1 MKRILVTAS
10 HHRMAEGLKDTLAF
24 VSGGAQET
32 IALSAYVD
40 NQPIEEAVEKLMNGF
55 ADEDEVVILTDLTSG
70 SVNQQF
76 FKYRN
81 RPHTHIVS
89 GMNLPLAFQ
98 IAMEDQDDY
107 ISVER
112 MREIVGESKSE
123 VKYVNDITADDGD
136 EEDE

>member
-1 MKRILVTAS
+1 
-10 HHRMAEGLKDTLAF
+10 MAEGLKDTLAF

-40 NQPIEEAVEKLMNGF
+40 NQPIEEAIETLMNGF

-81 RPHTHIVS
+81 RPHTHIIS

-98 IAMEDQDDY
+98 IAMEDQDEY

-112 MREIVGESKSE
+112 MREIVEESKNE
-123 VKYVNDITADDGD
+123 MKYVNDIAADDGD

>member
-10 HHRMAEGLKDTLAF
+10 HHRMADGLKDTLEF
-24 VSGGAQET
+24 ISGGIQET

-40 NQPIEEAVEKLMNGF
+40 NRPVEDAVEELMNGF
-55 ADEDEVVILTDLTSG
+55 AEEEEVIVLTDLTSG

-76 FKYRN
+76 FKYRS

-98 IAMEDQDDY
+98 IAMEPKGEY
-107 ISVER
+107 ITTER
-112 MREIVGESKSE
+112 MREIVEESRQE
-123 VKYVNDITADDGD
+123 LRYINEIADDGD

>member
-1 MKRILVTAS
+1 
-10 HHRMAEGLKDTLAF
+10 MADGLKDTLEF
-24 VSGGAQET
+24 ISGGIQET

-40 NQPIEEAVEKLMNGF
+40 NRPVEDAVEELMKGF
-55 ADEDEVVILTDLTSG
+55 AEEEEVIVLTDLTSG

-76 FKYRN
+76 FKYRS

-98 IAMEDQDDY
+98 IAMEPKGEY
-107 ISVER
+107 ITTER
-112 MREIVGESKSE
+112 MQEIVEESRQE
-123 VKYVNDITADDGD
+123 LRYINEIADDGD

>member
-1 MKRILVTAS
+1 MTAS
-10 HHRMAEGLKDTLAF
+10 HHRMADGLKDTLEF
-24 VSGGAQET
+24 ISGGIQET

-40 NQPIEEAVEKLMNGF
+40 NRPVEDAVEELMNGF
-55 ADEDEVVILTDLTSG
+55 AEEEEVIVLTDLTSG

-76 FKYRN
+76 FKYRS

-98 IAMEDQDDY
+98 IAMEPKGEY
-107 ISVER
+107 ITTER
-112 MREIVGESKSE
+112 MQEIVEESRQE
-123 VKYVNDITADDGD
+123 LRYINEIADDGD

>member
-10 HHRMAEGLKDTLAF
+10 HHRMADGLKDTLEF
-24 VSGGAQET
+24 ISGGIQET

-40 NQPIEEAVEKLMNGF
+40 NRPVEDAVEELMKGF
-55 ADEDEVVILTDLTSG
+55 AEEEEVIVLTDLTSG

-76 FKYRN
+76 FKYRS

-98 IAMEDQDDY
+98 LAMEPKGEY
-107 ISVER
+107 ITTER
-112 MREIVGESKSE
+112 MREIVEESRQE
-123 VKYVNDITADDGD
+123 LRYINEIADDGD
-136 EEDE
+136 EDDE

>member
-1 MKRILVTAS
+1 MTAS
-10 HHRMAEGLKDTLAF
+10 HHRMADGLKDTLEF
-24 VSGGAQET
+24 ISGGIQET

-40 NQPIEEAVEKLMNGF
+40 NRPVEDAVEELMKGF
-55 ADEDEVVILTDLTSG
+55 AEEEEVIVLTDLTSG

-76 FKYRN
+76 FKYRS

-98 IAMEDQDDY
+98 IAMESKGEY
-107 ISVER
+107 ITTER
-112 MREIVGESKSE
+112 MREIVEESRQE
-123 VKYVNDITADDGD
+123 LRYINEIADDGD

>member
-1 MKRILVTAS
+1 
-10 HHRMAEGLKDTLAF
+10 MAEGLKDTLAF

-40 NQPIEEAVEKLMNGF
+40 NQPIEEAVETLMNGF

-81 RPHTHIVS
+81 RPHTHIIS

-98 IAMEDQDDY
+98 IAMEDQDEY
-107 ISVER
+107 ISTER
-112 MREIVGESKSE
+112 MREIVEESKNE
-123 VKYVNDITADDGD
+123 MKYVNDIAADDGD

>member
-10 HHRMAEGLKDTLAF
+10 HHRMADGLKDTLEF
-24 VSGGAQET
+24 ISGGIQET

-40 NQPIEEAVEKLMNGF
+40 NRPVEDAVEELMRGF
-55 ADEDEVVILTDLTSG
+55 AEEEEVIVLTDLTSG

-76 FKYRN
+76 FKYRS

-98 IAMEDQDDY
+98 IAMEPKGEY
-107 ISVER
+107 ITTER
-112 MREIVGESKSE
+112 MQEIVEESRQE
-123 VKYVNDITADDGD
+123 LRYINEIADDGD

>member
-1 MKRILVTAS
+1 
-10 HHRMAEGLKDTLAF
+10 MADGLKDTLEF
-24 VSGGAQET
+24 ISGGIQET

-40 NQPIEEAVEKLMNGF
+40 NRPVEDAVEELMKGF
-55 ADEDEVVILTDLTSG
+55 AEEEEVIVLTDLTSG

-76 FKYRN
+76 FKYRS

-98 IAMEDQDDY
+98 IAMEPKGEY
-107 ISVER
+107 ITTER
-112 MREIVGESKSE
+112 MREIVEESRQE
-123 VKYVNDITADDGD
+123 LRYINEIADDGD

>member
-1 MKRILVTAS
+1 
-10 HHRMAEGLKDTLAF
+10 MAEGLKDTLAF

-40 NQPIEEAVEKLMNGF
+40 NQPIEEAVETLMNGF

-81 RPHTHIVS
+81 RPHTHIIS

-107 ISVER
+107 ISTER
-112 MREIVGESKSE
+112 MREIVEESKNE
-123 VKYVNDITADDGD
+123 MKYVNDIAADDGD

>member
-1 MKRILVTAS
+1 
-10 HHRMAEGLKDTLAF
+10 MAEGLKDTLAF

-40 NQPIEEAVEKLMNGF
+40 NQPIEEAVETLMNGF

-81 RPHTHIVS
+81 RPHTHIIS

-112 MREIVGESKSE
+112 MREIVEESKNE
-123 VKYVNDITADDGD
+123 MKYVNDIAADDGD

>member
-1 MKRILVTAS
+1 
-10 HHRMAEGLKDTLAF
+10 MAEGLKDTLAF

-40 NQPIEEAVEKLMNGF
+40 NQPIEEAVEILMNGF

-81 RPHTHIVS
+81 RPHTHIIS

-112 MREIVGESKSE
+112 MREIVEESKNE
-123 VKYVNDITADDGD
+123 MKYVNDIADDGD

>member
-40 NQPIEEAVEKLMNGF
+40 NQPIEEAVETLMNGF
-55 ADEDEVVILTDLTSG
+55 AGEDEVVILTDLTSG

-81 RPHTHIVS
+81 RPHTHIIS

-112 MREIVGESKSE
+112 MREIVEESKNE
-123 VKYVNDITADDGD
+123 MKYVNDIADDGD

>member
-10 HHRMAEGLKDTLAF
+10 HHRMADGLKDTLEF
-24 VSGGAQET
+24 ISGGIQET

-40 NQPIEEAVEKLMNGF
+40 NRPVEDAVEELMKGF
-55 ADEDEVVILTDLTSG
+55 AEEEEVIVLTDLTSG

-76 FKYRN
+76 FKYRS

-98 IAMEDQDDY
+98 IAMEPKGEY
-107 ISVER
+107 ITTER
-112 MREIVGESKSE
+112 MQEIVEESRQE
-123 VKYVNDITADDGD
+123 LRYINEIADDGD

>member
-1 MKRILVTAS
+1 
-10 HHRMAEGLKDTLAF
+10 MAEGLKDTLAF

-40 NQPIEEAVEKLMNGF
+40 NQPIEEAVETLMNGF

-98 IAMEDQDDY
+98 IAMEDQDEY

-112 MREIVGESKSE
+112 MREIVEESKNE
-123 VKYVNDITADDGD
+123 MKYVNDIAADDGD

>member
-1 MKRILVTAS
+1 
-10 HHRMAEGLKDTLAF
+10 MAEGLKDTLEF

-98 IAMEDQDDY
+98 IAMEDQDEY

-112 MREIVGESKSE
+112 MREIVEESKNE
-123 VKYVNDITADDGD
+123 MKYVNDIAADDGD

>member
-1 MKRILVTAS
+1 
-10 HHRMAEGLKDTLAF
+10 MAEGLKDTLAF

-40 NQPIEEAVEKLMNGF
+40 NQPIEEAVETLMNGF

-81 RPHTHIVS
+81 RPHTHIIS

-98 IAMEDQDDY
+98 IAMEDQDEY

-112 MREIVGESKSE
+112 MREIVEESKNE
-123 VKYVNDITADDGD
+123 MKYVNDIATDDGD

>member
-1 MKRILVTAS
+1 MTAS
-10 HHRMAEGLKDTLAF
+10 HHRMADGLKDTLEF
-24 VSGGAQET
+24 ISGGIQET

-40 NQPIEEAVEKLMNGF
+40 NRPVEDAVEELMNGF
-55 ADEDEVVILTDLTSG
+55 AEEEEVIVLTDLISG

-76 FKYRN
+76 FKYRS

-98 IAMEDQDDY
+98 IAMEPKGEY
-107 ISVER
+107 ITTER
-112 MREIVGESKSE
+112 MREIVEESRQE
-123 VKYVNDITADDGD
+123 LRYINEIADDGD

>member
-1 MKRILVTAS
+1 
-10 HHRMAEGLKDTLAF
+10 MADGLKDTLEF
-24 VSGGAQET
+24 ISGGIQET

-40 NQPIEEAVEKLMNGF
+40 NRPVEDAVEELMNGF
-55 ADEDEVVILTDLTSG
+55 AEEEEVIVLTDLTSG

-76 FKYRN
+76 FKYRS

-98 IAMEDQDDY
+98 IAMEPKGEY
-107 ISVER
+107 ITTER
-112 MREIVGESKSE
+112 MREIVEESRQE
-123 VKYVNDITADDGD
+123 LRYINEIADDGD

>member
-10 HHRMAEGLKDTLAF
+10 HHRMAEGLKDTLEF

-40 NQPIEEAVEKLMNGF
+40 NQPIEEVVEKLMNGF

-98 IAMEDQDDY
+98 IAMEDQDEY

-112 MREIVGESKSE
+112 MREIVEESKNE
-123 VKYVNDITADDGD
+123 MKYVNDIAADDGD

>member
-32 IALSAYVD
+32 IALTAYVD
-40 NQPIEEAVEKLMNGF
+40 NQPIEEAVETLMNGF
-55 ADEDEVVILTDLTSG
+55 ADEDEVVVLTDLTSG

-81 RPHTHIVS
+81 RPHTHIIS

-98 IAMEDQDDY
+98 IAMEDQDEY
-107 ISVER
+107 ISTER
-112 MREIVGESKSE
+112 MREIVEESKNE
-123 VKYVNDITADDGD
+123 MKYVNDIAADDGD

>member
-40 NQPIEEAVEKLMNGF
+40 NQPIEEAVETLMNGF

-81 RPHTHIVS
+81 RPHTHIIS

-112 MREIVGESKSE
+112 MREIVEESKNE
-123 VKYVNDITADDGD
+123 MKYVNDITDDGD

>member
-1 MKRILVTAS
+1 MTAS
-10 HHRMAEGLKDTLAF
+10 HHRMADGLKDTLEF
-24 VSGGAQET
+24 ISGGIQET

-40 NQPIEEAVEKLMNGF
+40 NRPVEDAVEELMNGF
-55 ADEDEVVILTDLTSG
+55 AEEEEVIVLTDLTSG

-76 FKYRN
+76 FKYRS

-98 IAMEDQDDY
+98 IAMEPKGEY
-107 ISVER
+107 ITTER
-112 MREIVGESKSE
+112 MREIVEESRQE
-123 VKYVNDITADDGD
+123 LRYINEIADDGD

>member
-40 NQPIEEAVEKLMNGF
+40 NQPIEEAVETLMNGF

-81 RPHTHIVS
+81 RPHTHIIS

-107 ISVER
+107 ISTER
-112 MREIVGESKSE
+112 MREIVEESKNE
-123 VKYVNDITADDGD
+123 MKYVNDIAADDGD

>member
-10 HHRMAEGLKDTLAF
+10 HHRMADGLKDTLEF
-24 VSGGAQET
+24 ISGGIQET

-40 NQPIEEAVEKLMNGF
+40 NRPVEDAVEELMNGF
-55 ADEDEVVILTDLTSG
+55 AEEEEVIVLTDLTSG

-76 FKYRN
+76 FKYRS

-98 IAMEDQDDY
+98 IAMEPKGEY
-107 ISVER
+107 ITTER
-112 MREIVGESKSE
+112 MQEIVEESRQE
-123 VKYVNDITADDGD
+123 LRYINEIADDGD

>member
-1 MKRILVTAS
+1 MTAS
-10 HHRMAEGLKDTLAF
+10 HHRMADGLKDTLEF
-24 VSGGAQET
+24 ISGGIQET

-40 NQPIEEAVEKLMNGF
+40 NRPAEDAVEELMNGF
-55 ADEDEVVILTDLTSG
+55 AEEEEVIVLTDLTSG

-76 FKYRN
+76 FKYRS

-98 IAMEDQDDY
+98 IAMEPKGEY
-107 ISVER
+107 ITTER
-112 MREIVGESKSE
+112 MREIVEESRQE
-123 VKYVNDITADDGD
+123 LRYINEIADDGD

>member
-40 NQPIEEAVEKLMNGF
+40 NQPIEEAVETLMNGF

-70 SVNQQF
+70 SVNQRF

-81 RPHTHIVS
+81 RPHTHIIS

-98 IAMEDQDDY
+98 IAMEDQDEY
-107 ISVER
+107 ISTER
-112 MREIVGESKSE
+112 MREIVEESKNE
-123 VKYVNDITADDGD
+123 MKYVNDIAADDGD

>member
-40 NQPIEEAVEKLMNGF
+40 NQPIEEAVETLMNGF
-55 ADEDEVVILTDLTSG
+55 ADEDEVVILTDITSG

-98 IAMEDQDDY
+98 IAMEDQDEY

-112 MREIVGESKSE
+112 MREIVEESKNE
-123 VKYVNDITADDGD
+123 MKYVNDIADDGD

>member
-1 MKRILVTAS
+1 MTAS
-10 HHRMAEGLKDTLAF
+10 HHRMADGLKDTLEF
-24 VSGGAQET
+24 ISGGIQET

-40 NQPIEEAVEKLMNGF
+40 NRPVEDAVEELMKGF
-55 ADEDEVVILTDLTSG
+55 AEEEEVIVLTDLTSG

-76 FKYRN
+76 FKYRS

-98 IAMEDQDDY
+98 IAMEPKGEY
-107 ISVER
+107 ITAER
-112 MREIVGESKSE
+112 MREIVEESRQE
-123 VKYVNDITADDGD
+123 LRYINEIADDGD

>member
-1 MKRILVTAS
+1 
-10 HHRMAEGLKDTLAF
+10 MAEGLKDTLAF

-40 NQPIEEAVEKLMNGF
+40 NQPIEEAVETLMNGF

-76 FKYRN
+76 FKYRS
-81 RPHTHIVS
+81 RPHTHIIS

-98 IAMEDQDDY
+98 IAMEDQDEY

-112 MREIVGESKSE
+112 MREIVEESKNE
-123 VKYVNDITADDGD
+123 MKYVNDIAADDGD

>member
-40 NQPIEEAVEKLMNGF
+40 NQPIEEAVEILMNGF

-81 RPHTHIVS
+81 RPHTHIIS

-98 IAMEDQDDY
+98 IAMEDQDEY
-107 ISVER
+107 ISTER
-112 MREIVGESKSE
+112 MREIVEESKNE
-123 VKYVNDITADDGD
+123 MKYVNDIADDGD

>member
-1 MKRILVTAS
+1 MTAS
-10 HHRMAEGLKDTLAF
+10 HHRMADGLKDTLEF
-24 VSGGAQET
+24 ISGGIQET

-40 NQPIEEAVEKLMNGF
+40 NRPVEDAVEELMKGF
-55 ADEDEVVILTDLTSG
+55 AEEDEVIVLTDLTSG

-76 FKYRN
+76 FKYRS

-98 IAMEDQDDY
+98 IAMEPKGEY
-107 ISVER
+107 ITTER
-112 MREIVGESKSE
+112 MREIVEESRQE
-123 VKYVNDITADDGD
+123 LRYINEIADDGD

>member
-40 NQPIEEAVEKLMNGF
+40 NQPIEEAVETLMNGF

-81 RPHTHIVS
+81 RPHTHIIS

-98 IAMEDQDDY
+98 IAMEDQDEY
-107 ISVER
+107 ISTER
-112 MREIVGESKSE
+112 MREIVEESKNE
-123 VKYVNDITADDGD
+123 MKYVNDIAADDGD

>member
-40 NQPIEEAVEKLMNGF
+40 NQPIEEAVETLMNGF

-76 FKYRN
+76 FRYRN
-81 RPHTHIVS
+81 RPHTHIIS

-112 MREIVGESKSE
+112 MREIVEESKNE
-123 VKYVNDITADDGD
+123 MKYVNDIAADDGD